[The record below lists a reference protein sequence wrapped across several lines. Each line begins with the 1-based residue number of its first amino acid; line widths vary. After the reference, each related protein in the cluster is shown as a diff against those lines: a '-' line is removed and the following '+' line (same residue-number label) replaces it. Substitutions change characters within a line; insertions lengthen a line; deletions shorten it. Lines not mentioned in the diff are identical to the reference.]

1 MFTQGGMPSQPIN
14 SGLGFDYSE
23 RTPSIRRSISSPVGS
38 NRAAQLRSIRSQIEM
53 LEAHLKHISP
63 TKQNDSTPTVAF
75 EASGEPVISENSKTV
90 STVKEVD
97 YGSKS
102 GDAPEINLDESA
114 RRRVAEEEDQSPQ
127 ALRRRAS
134 AAAALRRISSNSSSQ
149 KDD

>member
-63 TKQNDSTPTVAF
+63 TKQSDSIPTVAF
-75 EASGEPVISENSKTV
+75 EANEEPVISENSKTG
-90 STVKEVD
+90 STAKEVG
-97 YGSKS
+97 YGGKP
-102 GDAPEINLDESA
+102 GDTPEINLDEYA

-134 AAAALRRISSNSSSQ
+134 AEAALRRISSNSSSQ